1 MQVIKVSVSVISV
14 GLHSAKTSSNNIVYY
29 IFKIFPCFWLVKT
42 THIIHH
48 NQLLLTKFGKNFVIL
63 NQWPQNDV
71 KSAAFCRLLTHWPR
85 KPGDKI
91 ELFWELEQN
100 GATVAEHFTR
110 FTAKYCLKTSQEQQE
125 GISTDNIWSLEYI
138 FADLSKPLIS

>member
-29 IFKIFPCFWLVKT
+29 SFKIFPCFWLVKT

-71 KSAAFCRLLTHWPR
+71 KSAPFCRFLNRWLR

-91 ELFWELEQN
+91 ELFWYLEQN
-100 GATVAEHFTR
+100 GATVTEHFTR
-110 FTAKYCLKTSQEQQE
+110 FMAKYYLKTSQEQQE
-125 GISTDNIWSLEYI
+125 DIW
-138 FADLSKPLIS
+138 